1 MVINAIKALKPSH
14 MTQFLTGQSKEQD
27 LDIVVNNE
35 TLFDTVKLEKIQDW
49 FINEELE
56 KLIASYDDT
65 IQFITGD
72 NILTIAGIDYTWWI
86 APVRNKKYKRLEKL
100 FSGEEGKVA
109 NTSEKKT
116 RTTRQLQVGIATK
129 NDKEITNIETFN
141 GSIRDCINFI
151 NKNYAKRELKSRFAD
166 NTVIY
171 IYSGDET
178 IDFTNIDSSEW
189 KTFEQLQEEG
199 VIVTEWNFLT
209 QN

>member
-1 MVINAIKALKPSH
+1 MVINAIRALKPSH
-14 MTQFLTGQSKEQD
+14 MTQFLAGQSKEQD

-35 TLFDTVKLEKIQDW
+35 TLFDTVKLEKIQDV
-49 FINEELE
+49 FMNEELE
-56 KLIASYDDT
+56 KLIASDDDT

-129 NDKEITNIETFN
+129 NDKDITNIETFN
-141 GSIRDCINFI
+141 GSTRDCINFI
-151 NKNYAKRELKSRFAD
+151 NKNYAKRELRNRFAG

-171 IYSGDET
+171 IYSGDDT

-199 VIVTEWNFLT
+199 VIVTE
-209 QN
+209 

>member
-1 MVINAIKALKPSH
+1 MVINAVRALKPSH
-14 MTQFLTGQSKEQD
+14 MTQFLAGQLKEQD

-35 TLFDTVKLEKIQDW
+35 TLFDTVKLEKIQDV
-49 FINEELE
+49 FMNEELE
-56 KLIASYDDT
+56 KLITSDDDT

-72 NILTIAGIDYTWWI
+72 NILTITGIDYTWWI

-100 FSGEEGKVA
+100 FSGEEGKVT

-129 NDKEITNIETFN
+129 NDREITNIETFS
-141 GSIRDCINFI
+141 GSIKDCISFI
-151 NKNYAKRELKSRFAD
+151 NKNYAKRELRSRFAD

-178 IDFTNIDSSEW
+178 IDFTSIDSSDW

-199 VIVTEWNFLT
+199 VIVTE
-209 QN
+209 